1 MILGAHLKL
10 WSEIFSLQYLPK
22 GRWITIGYQDIHP
35 KVRQIEGFQFA
46 DLKELLQQRGVD
58 VTTLDFFDQRA
69 DLKFDLN
76 EPVGGEYSET
86 FDMLLDIGSIEHV
99 YDTRQ
104 AFTNH
109 LGMVKTG
116 GYICIHTP
124 VSGYF
129 RHGLHT
135 FHPETVRESLRQN
148 GCTVCYEKFTTSSG
162 QILLEADLKNRNALI
177 WIVAQKTSRFEK
189 FVNPQQGRYANAEG
203 KPSHSVIGDS

>member
-35 KVRQIEGFQFA
+35 KVRQIDGFQFA
-46 DLKELLQQRGVD
+46 DLKQMLEQRGVD

-76 EPVGGEYSET
+76 EPVGEEYNEA

-104 AFTNH
+104 AFINY
-109 LGMVKTG
+109 LSLVKTG
-116 GYICIHTP
+116 GDLRIHTP
-124 VSGYF
+124 VSVSTHLFQDISG
-129 RHGLHT
+129 T
-135 FHPETVRESLRQN
+135 
-148 GCTVCYEKFTTSSG
+148 GCTRSTRRPSENPFDRTAARCVTKSSRH
-162 QILLEADLKNRNALI
+162 LPVRSCLR
-177 WIVAQKTSRFEK
+177 
-189 FVNPQQGRYANAEG
+189 
-203 KPSHSVIGDS
+203 PS